1 MQQRISK
8 MGVIREYRP
17 SDADRITDIYNH
29 YITDTT
35 ITFETEPLDVDAM
48 RQRLDGIASDYP
60 LVVAEYDGDVA
71 GYAYRHR

>member
-1 MQQRISK
+1 

-60 LVVAEYDGDVA
+60 LVVAE
-71 GYAYRHR
+71 